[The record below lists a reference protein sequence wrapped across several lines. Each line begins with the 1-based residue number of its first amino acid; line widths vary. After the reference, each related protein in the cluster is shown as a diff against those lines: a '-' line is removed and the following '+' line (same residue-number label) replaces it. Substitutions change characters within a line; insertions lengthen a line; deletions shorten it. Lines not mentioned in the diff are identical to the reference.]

1 MGVQGHAVSRKY
13 QEHTGSHQGCIM
25 LLYRLS
31 VIRVFSGGEVGG
43 GWGGVGVGFI
53 GLIGAYN
60 DVWKGD
66 RQREGA
72 LSFYKGIHIGLHR
85 GRFGSL

>member
-31 VIRVFSGGEVGG
+31 VIRVLVGVRLG
-43 GWGGVGVGFI
+43 VGGVGWGWV
-53 GLIGAYN
+53 L
-60 DVWKGD
+60 
-66 RQREGA
+66 
-72 LSFYKGIHIGLHR
+72 
-85 GRFGSL
+85 

>member
-1 MGVQGHAVSRKY
+1 M
-13 QEHTGSHQGCIM
+13 
-25 LLYRLS
+25 
-31 VIRVFSGGEVGG
+31 
-43 GWGGVGVGFI
+43 GVGFI